1 MTTSIRRARA
11 DDVDFLVDLFTD
23 EQVEPFLAAVRARDY
38 ESVVALVDRSEREPD
53 LFGLFVIEVAGEPA
67 GTMEFE
73 VVNRRSSIASV
84 GGLAVHP
91 RFRGRRVGDEA
102 ARLFQRH
109 LLLELGLHRLQL
121 EIYGFNE
128 RAIAHAERVGF
139 VREGVKRKA
148 YRRGDGWVDGV
159 MYALLREDLDRSERA
174 SVERRS

>member
-1 MTTSIRRARA
+1 VTVSIRRARA
-11 DDVDFLVDLFTD
+11 NDVDFLVDLFTHG
-23 EQVEPFLAAVRARDY
+23 EIEPFLAAVRARDH
-38 ESVVALVDRSEREPD
+38 ESVQALVARSAREPE
-53 LFGLFVIEVAGEPA
+53 LYGRFVVEVDGERA

-73 VVNRRSSIASV
+73 VVNRRSAIASI

-91 RFRGRRVGDEA
+91 RFRGRRVGDDA

-109 LLLELGLHRLQL
+109 LLVDLGLHRLQL

-139 VREGVKRKA
+139 VREGVKRSA

-159 MYALLREDLDRSERA
+159 MFALLREDLDRSPPTP
-174 SVERRS
+174 

>member
-1 MTTSIRRARA
+1 VSVSVRRARA
-11 DDVDFLVDLFTD
+11 TDVAFLVELFTH
-23 EQVEPFLAAVRARDY
+23 EEVQPFLASVRPRDAEGVRAL
-38 ESVVALVDRSEREPD
+38 VARAEDEPD
-53 LFGLFVIEVAGEPA
+53 VYGLFVIEVDGEPA
-67 GTMEFE
+67 GTMDFE
-73 VVNRRSSIASV
+73 VVNRRSAIASV

-139 VREGVKRKA
+139 VREGVKRQA
-148 YRRGDGWVDGV
+148 YRRDDGWVDGV
-159 MYALLREDLDRSERA
+159 MFGLLREDLG
-174 SVERRS
+174 